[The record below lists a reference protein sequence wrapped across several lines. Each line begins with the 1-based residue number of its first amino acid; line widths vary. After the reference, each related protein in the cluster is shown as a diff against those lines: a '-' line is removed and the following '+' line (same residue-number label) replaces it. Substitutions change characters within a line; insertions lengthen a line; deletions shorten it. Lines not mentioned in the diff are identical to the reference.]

1 MQQPEAYLGGA
12 GAAFDESGKLSE
24 KTRPFLQKFI
34 DEFAQWVAR
43 AKAGGKTLDRAGYM
57 KLVTPS
63 ERDPVQYFAAVEP
76 DLYDRILNRCVE
88 DGKMCMHHMMAIDA
102 NGGRANA
109 VAKGL
114 SQQADVCTVQESV
127 STVAALD
134 KGVFLSTR
142 YRP

>member
-1 MQQPEAYLGGA
+1 
-12 GAAFDESGKLSE
+12 
-24 KTRPFLQKFI
+24 
-34 DEFAQWVAR
+34 
-43 AKAGGKTLDRAGYM
+43 
-57 KLVTPS
+57 
-63 ERDPVQYFAAVEP
+63 
-76 DLYDRILNRCVE
+76 
-88 DGKMCMHHMMAIDA
+88 MMAIDA